1 MATIPVPGTVVVAG
15 SQVGPSG
22 DTGLTGVGGSAEE
35 VGSIKAWPAAAA
47 PASWMLCDGSALS
60 RTLYPGLFAVLGTS
74 WGAGDGSTTFNLPDM
89 RGRFVLGAGL
99 GTGLANRVLAALGG
113 EEAHALN
120 ANENA
125 SHTHSATQPAHSHG
139 VNIPQAGA
147 ATGASLFANY
157 SGGTAGG
164 ITSGTATPAITV
176 GTSGA
181 GLAHENMPPFLVI
194 TYIIKVAPTG
204 GATAQAPIADATQTG
219 LMNRVSGLATDYVG
233 GDNACHPRNAA
244 IVGNITGDTIGPGA
258 IAVPSYKAHP
268 DALWSPLSAID
279 DHFDGAT
286 LDAKWTPAN
295 TAGMT
300 SLLTELL
307 NSHLQFG
314 AAGAADNATVY
325 AYSFTANL
333 PTPFAQSFTITFC
346 VKANLYAF
354 GATTTASTYAQVQL
368 QIYNASTS
376 GIRLNYTTQ
385 YIVAQQS
392 HRSWASDSYG
402 ASFGT
407 AGNVW
412 YTNALPRYWRLK
424 YNQADQSTAMF
435 FSETGQSNWVGIGSR
450 TGAQTGLSTTA
461 PSLLAFGFN
470 VQGLSRANVQVD
482 WIRYTNP

>member
-1 MATIPVPGTVVVAG
+1 MATIPVPGTVVAAG

-60 RTLYPGLFAVLGTS
+60 RTLYPGLFAVLGTT

-89 RGRFVLGAGL
+89 RGRFVLGAGQ
-99 GTGLANRVLAALGG
+99 GASLANRILAASGG
-113 EEAHALN
+113 EEAHQLSIGELAV
-120 ANENA
+120 
-125 SHTHSATQPAHSHG
+125 HTHIQNAHIHVVG
-139 VNIPQAGA
+139 VQSLAAAG
-147 ATGASLFANY
+147 TGCLTPVAY
-157 SGGTAGG
+157 PGAGG
-164 ITSGTATPAITV
+164 GYNSQSVTATNQNTGSGTP
-176 GTSGA
+176 
-181 GLAHENMPPFLVI
+181 HENMPPFLVI
-194 TYIIKVAPTG
+194 TYIVKVAPTG
-204 GATAQAPIADATQTG
+204 GATAQAPIADATQAG

-279 DHFDGAT
+279 DHFDGAS
-286 LDAKWTPAN
+286 LDLKWTPSN

-346 VKANLYAF
+346 VKANLFAF

>member
-1 MATIPVPGTVVVAG
+1 MATIPVPGTVVAAG

-22 DTGLTGVGGSAEE
+22 DTGLTGAGGSAEE

-60 RTLYPGLFAVLGTS
+60 RTLYPALFAVLGTS
-74 WGAGDGSTTFNLPDM
+74 WGAGDGSTTFNLPDA
-89 RGRFVLGAGL
+89 RGRFVLGFGQGA
-99 GTGLANRVLAALGG
+99 GLANRNLADVGG
-113 EEAHALN
+113 EEAHQLSIGELAV
-120 ANENA
+120 
-125 SHTHSATQPAHSHG
+125 HTHIQNAHSHNVG
-139 VNIPQAGA
+139 VQSLA
-147 ATGASLFANY
+147 A
-157 SGGTAGG
+157 GGTGCLTPVNFPGAGG
-164 ITSGTATPAITV
+164 AYTSNSVTPTNQNTGSGTP
-176 GTSGA
+176 
-181 GLAHENMPPFLVI
+181 HNNMPPFLVI

-204 GATAQAPIADATQTG
+204 GATAQAPIADATQAG
-219 LMNRVSGLATDYVG
+219 LMNRISGLATDYVG

-244 IVGNITGDTIGPGA
+244 IVGNVTGDTIGPGA

-286 LDAKWTPAN
+286 LDPKWTPAN

-300 SLLTELL
+300 SVLAELL

-314 AAGAADNATVY
+314 AAGAADNATIY

>member
-1 MATIPVPGTVVVAG
+1 MATIPVPGTVVAAG

-22 DTGLTGVGGSAEE
+22 DTGLTGTGGSAEE

-99 GTGLANRVLAALGG
+99 GAGLANRVLAALGG

-204 GATAQAPIADATQTG
+204 GATAQAPIADATQAG
-219 LMNRVSGLATDYVG
+219 LMNRVSGQPTDYVG
-233 GDNACHPRNAA
+233 GDNASHPLAN
-244 IVGNITGDTIGPGA
+244 VLGPGL
-258 IAVPSYKAHP
+258 VTGNP
-268 DALWSPLSAID
+268 DAPWTYGPYD
-279 DHFDGAT
+279 DHFDGSV
-286 LDAKWTPAN
+286 LNAKWSLNAASGLVTPATTVGGSRVCVN
-295 TAGMT
+295 
-300 SLLTELL
+300 
-307 NSHLQFG
+307 
-314 AAGAADNATVY
+314 AGAPADGTIRVCHLIETVSLSPPVSIR
-325 AYSFTANL
+325 AKM
-333 PTPFAQSFTITFC
+333 QGI
-346 VKANLYAF
+346 
-354 GATTTASTYAQVQL
+354 ATTTAGSGGAVSFSIGLYNGALSGQRYRLSLAAVSAFATNGLTLIL
-368 QIYNASTS
+368 QNEA
-376 GIRLNYTTQ
+376 GVN
-385 YIVAQQS
+385 
-392 HRSWASDSYG
+392 
-402 ASFGT
+402 FGT
-407 AGNVW
+407 LLGTILVHGGVA
-412 YTNALPRYWRLK
+412 PYWRLD
-424 YNQADQSTAMF
+424 YNADFSTNLY
-435 FSETGQSNWVGIGSR
+435 FSYDGVNWGRLLAVS
-450 TGAQTGLSTTA
+450 TGAQSGFSTNAPNTFFIGL
-461 PSLLAFGFN
+461 LLLQSSNAEIWC
-470 VQGLSRANVQVD
+470 D
-482 WIRYTNP
+482 WVRFQ